1 MVSKRAPS
9 AQRSRAFRA
18 AGLLANS
25 TMPLPVGLPRSSTT
39 TTALSTGP
47 NCENAC
53 SRSSLVTTGE
63 RFRTVRAAPCVAN
76 RMRIGLFLSTVPSN
90 SALAISASV
99 LDSFKK
105 QKKKT
110 LKINI
115 HERLVGLF
123 SQTTAQ
129 YVSSICSDWQCSHLF
144 WKKTILDASLPK
156 PLNLTY
162 SYTLLFHKTGCSVD
176 NKPLFLNTAYTQ
188 QRVGVALE
196 NSFCMLTHNA
206 HTNT

>member
-1 MVSKRAPS
+1 MLPATYLWYCADFCNNFSERPSSSSNCSVGSTITGLGDLKGRNKKKKTENPSHILTPAHDVFKRLPISKRTYVVSKRAPS
-9 AQRSRAFRA
+9 AQRSRAFLA

-25 TMPLPVGLPRSSTT
+25 TTPLPVGLPRSSTT

-90 SALAISASV
+90 SALAISANV

-105 QKKKT
+105 KKKRTRT
-110 LKINI
+110 LEIN
-115 HERLVGLF
+115 
-123 SQTTAQ
+123 
-129 YVSSICSDWQCSHLF
+129 
-144 WKKTILDASLPK
+144 
-156 PLNLTY
+156 
-162 SYTLLFHKTGCSVD
+162 YTW
-176 NKPLFLNTAYTQ
+176 
-188 QRVGVALE
+188 
-196 NSFCMLTHNA
+196 
-206 HTNT
+206 